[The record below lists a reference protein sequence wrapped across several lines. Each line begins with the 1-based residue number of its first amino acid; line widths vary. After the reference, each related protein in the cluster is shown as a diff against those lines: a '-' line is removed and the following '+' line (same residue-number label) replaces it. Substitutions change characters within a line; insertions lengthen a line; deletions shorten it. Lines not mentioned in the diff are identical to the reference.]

1 MTFKIAQK
9 ADLIKIVDIYNSVV
23 PSRMVT
29 ADLEPISVESR
40 YKWFDEHDPATRPL
54 WVVQNVDN
62 QIVGWVSFQNLYNR
76 PAYHITVE
84 ISIYLDETVR
94 GKGLGKQVLAHALA
108 QAPQFGIENIVGL
121 IFAHNEPSIKLF
133 KYAGFEI
140 WGDLPE
146 VTILDGVKRSVLIM
160 GKKVYA

>member
-1 MTFKIAQK
+1 MRFRIAQK
-9 ADLIKIVDIYNSVV
+9 IDLIRIVDIYNSVV

-29 ADLEPISVESR
+29 ADLEPIPVESR
-40 YKWFDEHDPATRPL
+40 YKWFEEHDPATRPL
-54 WVVQNVDN
+54 WVVENEDN
-62 QIVGWVSFQNLYNR
+62 FIVGWVSFQNLYNR

-94 GKGLGKQVLAHALA
+94 GQGFGKQVLAYSLA
-108 QAPQFGIENIVGL
+108 QAPLFGIENIVGL

-133 KYAGFEI
+133 KWAGFEI

-146 VTILDGVKRSVLIM
+146 VTVLDGVKRSVLIF
-160 GKKVYA
+160 GKKV

>member
-23 PSRMVT
+23 GSRMVT

-40 YKWFDEHDPATRPL
+40 SKWFDEHDPATRPL
-54 WVVQNVDN
+54 WVVQNGDN
-62 QIVGWVSFQNLYNR
+62 QVIGWVSFQNLYNR

-84 ISIYLDETVR
+84 ISIYLDATVR

-121 IFAHNEPSIKLF
+121 IFAHNQPSLKLF
-133 KYAGFEI
+133 QQAGFEI

-146 VTILDGVKRSVLIM
+146 VTVLDGVKRSVLIL
-160 GKKVYA
+160 GKKV